1 MPALDGQELLQG
13 PPGETSAAV
22 RERARMAR
30 DRALA
35 RQGLPNQQ
43 LEGQRLDEHL
53 GAEPAALTFLH
64 GVARRLGWS
73 ARSMHRCLRVA
84 RTVADLR
91 GADGVAPADVAEAV
105 QYRRVLTS
113 AAPAGPGR

>member
-1 MPALDGQELLQG
+1 M
-13 PPGETSAAV
+13 
-22 RERARMAR
+22 
-30 DRALA
+30 A

-43 LEGQRLDEHL
+43 LEGQRPDDHL
-53 GAEPAALTFLH
+53 LAEPAALTFLQ

-73 ARSMHRCLRVA
+73 ARILHRCLRVA

-91 GADGVAPADVAEAV
+91 GSDAVAVADVAEAV

-113 AAPAGPGR
+113 AGPAGPGR